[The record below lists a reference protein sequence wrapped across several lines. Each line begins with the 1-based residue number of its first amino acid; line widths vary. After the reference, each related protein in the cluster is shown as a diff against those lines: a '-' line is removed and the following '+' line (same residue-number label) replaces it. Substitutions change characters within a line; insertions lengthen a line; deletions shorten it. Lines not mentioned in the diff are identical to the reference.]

1 MNFCEPSAIQK
12 KAILP
17 LLNNKD
23 IIAQGQSGT
32 GKTCCFAI
40 ASLQLVD
47 ETLFEPQALIMTPTR
62 ELALQNRDVIQ
73 LMGENLGTKVDC
85 FIGGNPLEEDVKR
98 LQNGSQI
105 IVGTPGKIYELLR
118 RQKLKT
124 SHLKLLILDEADEML
139 DRGFKEKVKDIF
151 R

>member
-73 LMGENLGTKVDC
+73 LMSENLGTKVDC

>member
-1 MNFCEPSAIQK
+1 
-12 KAILP
+12 
-17 LLNNKD
+17 
-23 IIAQGQSGT
+23 
-32 GKTCCFAI
+32 
-40 ASLQLVD
+40 
-47 ETLFEPQALIMTPTR
+47 MTPTR
-62 ELALQNRDVIQ
+62 ELALQNRDVIK

-118 RQKLKT
+118 RKKLKT
-124 SHLKLLILDEADEML
+124 NHLKLFILDEADEML